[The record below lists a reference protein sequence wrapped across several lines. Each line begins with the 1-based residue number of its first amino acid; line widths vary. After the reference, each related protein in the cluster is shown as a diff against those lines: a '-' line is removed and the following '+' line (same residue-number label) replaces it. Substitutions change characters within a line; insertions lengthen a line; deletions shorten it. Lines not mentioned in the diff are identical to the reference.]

1 MKPTLFLSLLSIS
14 LASAFPSF
22 VHIQNRTPTLLPP
35 AERHP
40 IDVHGEHAFVP
51 PSAGDLRGPCPALNA
66 LANHNYITHSG
77 LMTLAESMEVSNTVW
92 GFGEEIT
99 LIATTLGEVYGSGD
113 GVHISIGGP
122 DLSVPVDLFG
132 SLIDGQGLSGTH
144 NQFEGDSS
152 PVRGDFFTFH
162 GNNYDVHEP
171 YFKSLLESLARNKS
185 DIRYHQSVA
194 TNPYFFY
201 GPVPMVIT
209 TLVHMFIT
217 GIMAN
222 FPPSHPDGYFTPEA
236 LHSLFGF
243 VADDSGELQYR
254 PGHERIPEN
263 WYRRPKDFT
272 HLEAAP
278 QIEALGAADRRTL
291 LPGGNMG
298 EVNTF
303 TPMDLAALTGGVYT
317 EETLFEGTNLRCF
330 CFQVLQLAMPSQ
342 VTGPAIFLAGGL
354 HRERA
359 EGVGVSQ
366 AGEAE

>member
-40 IDVHGEHAFVP
+40 IDVHGEHAF
-51 PSAGDLRGPCPALNA
+51 R
-66 LANHNYITHSG
+66 

-113 GVHISIGGP
+113 GGAHFDRRTGLECAS
-122 DLSVPVDLFG
+122 G
-132 SLIDGQGLSGTH
+132 SFWFIDGQGLSGTH

-171 YFKSLLESLARNKS
+171 YFKSLLE
-185 DIRYHQSVA
+185 IERYHQSVA

-303 TPMDLAALTGGVYT
+303 TPMDLAALTGGV
-317 EETLFEGTNLRCF
+317 
-330 CFQVLQLAMPSQ
+330 LQLAMPSQ
-342 VTGPAIFLAGGL
+342 VTGPAIFLAGDSIASALKEWECRKLEKLNEEMYNRYPG
-354 HRERA
+354 HKKR
-359 EGVGVSQ
+359 S
-366 AGEAE
+366 